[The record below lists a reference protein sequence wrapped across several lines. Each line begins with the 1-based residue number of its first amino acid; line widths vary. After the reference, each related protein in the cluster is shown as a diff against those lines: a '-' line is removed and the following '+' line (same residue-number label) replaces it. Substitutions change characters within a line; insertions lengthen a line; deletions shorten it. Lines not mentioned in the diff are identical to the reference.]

1 MASEKTIYQRL
12 QQVLNGNRHQQT
24 LPSNNKY
31 IINGNNDIIDTANSK
46 EEYNV
51 KLLQAKQ
58 QKLLSRQWVKAQ
70 YDITNHSLAGLN
82 DVKLMYRD
90 CDLMDDFPEI
100 GTALDIFS
108 EESCTPNDKGFIV
121 NVSSK
126 SERIKS
132 ILEDLFTN
140 KLDINMI
147 LPMISRSMCK
157 YGNTFMLLNIDHTK
171 GVTGWKQL
179 PVYEIERY
187 ENGMEC
193 PYASAVGYNLNN
205 VDEKKL
211 DNTKF
216 IWVGQSEYIPYREFQ
231 IAHFRLLY
239 DSRFLPYGVSA
250 LNKARRHF
258 RMLSMMEDMMLVYR
272 LDRSVERRVFKINV
286 GAIDEA
292 DVQSYV
298 QTIADNFKR
307 TPIIDP
313 MTGQIDLRKNVMPV
327 WKKTPIPLLD
337 GRTITI
343 EDLAKEYE
351 NGKINYV
358 YSVQEGTKQIVP
370 GKVVWCGKNYTAK
383 TMIKITL
390 DDDSYMVM
398 APEHEIIMRNGLRKR
413 ADKVC
418 VGESVMPFYR
428 KLEPLDKRFK
438 ADYEQIYNPNSG
450 QYEFTHRLIAKELN
464 KEKDETVIHHLDINR
479 LNNSPSNL
487 KWMRWDEH
495 KNLHIAL
502 NADPS
507 VRKNRS
513 LLKHKLWNV
522 GNNREIYSKNMRV
535 DFDEYV
541 WENIED
547 AVINGEIYSQ
557 KSMVN
562 YINDNLIDYL
572 IKTNSSRKL
581 KHNRR
586 ISKITV
592 RERIHSLGFAD
603 CDEYLNSIETKY
615 HLNSHYSTLRKRKSE
630 TAKKMNASS
639 FFGNNRKK
647 ANYTITFND
656 NIWNELREKIL
667 DGTLK
672 TGKEIQYYIN
682 NNLISE
688 IISECKVN
696 IKEISLGIL
705 LRQIRNRGFEGT
717 KDYIDRIRKNHKIKK
732 IELINGDDVYCMTVV
747 GLNGEQDRHNFALR
761 TFAKDGGWN
770 ESGCFVSNCN
780 LEDFF
785 IPVRDDNAPNPIETL
800 SAGQNLTAMDDIKY
814 IQNKI
819 VTALR
824 IPKSF
829 LNFEETQGDGK
840 NLSLL
845 DVRFTRTVKRFQ
857 QSLLMELNKIA
868 IIHLCLLGFFDEL
881 NNFSLTM
888 NNPSSQAELLEIEN
902 LAKKIT
908 TAKDAVSDP
917 GSGIPLTSMTWAW
930 KNIMKWSDKEIQR
943 NLEEIRL
950 ETALAAE
957 LQKTMQIIK
966 KTNIFDAVD
975 NIYGEP
981 GAEYQD
987 GMEEDGGQGDK
998 GGIPSGGGLPTGV
1011 GDMDFGDGGMET
1023 GEEGDMPM
1031 SDAANEDNMEGMES
1045 PGNNETPSPNLGEM
1059 ILRNYK
1065 NKISEDKKKLKK
1077 SLLEKSQNY
1086 SHVLINKLANI
1097 ASSHV
1102 EEKQDINDI
1111 YLRNLSLNEELTKIS
1126 EELKDISSDRSKG

>member
-12 QQVLNGNRHQQT
+12 QQVLNGNRQQQT

-205 VDEKKL
+205 VNEKKL

-313 MTGQIDLRKNVMPV
+313 MTGQIDLRKNVM
-327 WKKTPIPLLD
+327 
-337 GRTITI
+337 
-343 EDLAKEYE
+343 
-351 NGKINYV
+351 N
-358 YSVQEGTKQIVP
+358 
-370 GKVVWCGKNYTAK
+370 
-383 TMIKITL
+383 
-390 DDDSYMVM
+390 
-398 APEHEIIMRNGLRKR
+398 
-413 ADKVC
+413 
-418 VGESVMPFYR
+418 
-428 KLEPLDKRFK
+428 
-438 ADYEQIYNPNSG
+438 
-450 QYEFTHRLIAKELN
+450 
-464 KEKDETVIHHLDINR
+464 
-479 LNNSPSNL
+479 
-487 KWMRWDEH
+487 
-495 KNLHIAL
+495 
-502 NADPS
+502 
-507 VRKNRS
+507 
-513 LLKHKLWNV
+513 
-522 GNNREIYSKNMRV
+522 
-535 DFDEYV
+535 
-541 WENIED
+541 
-547 AVINGEIYSQ
+547 
-557 KSMVN
+557 
-562 YINDNLIDYL
+562 
-572 IKTNSSRKL
+572 
-581 KHNRR
+581 
-586 ISKITV
+586 
-592 RERIHSLGFAD
+592 
-603 CDEYLNSIETKY
+603 
-615 HLNSHYSTLRKRKSE
+615 
-630 TAKKMNASS
+630 
-639 FFGNNRKK
+639 
-647 ANYTITFND
+647 
-656 NIWNELREKIL
+656 
-667 DGTLK
+667 
-672 TGKEIQYYIN
+672 
-682 NNLISE
+682 
-688 IISECKVN
+688 
-696 IKEISLGIL
+696 
-705 LRQIRNRGFEGT
+705 
-717 KDYIDRIRKNHKIKK
+717 
-732 IELINGDDVYCMTVV
+732 
-747 GLNGEQDRHNFALR
+747 
-761 TFAKDGGWN
+761 
-770 ESGCFVSNCN
+770 N

-987 GMEEDGGQGDK
+987 GMEEEGGQGDK
-998 GGIPSGGGLPTGV
+998 GGIPYGGGLPVGV
-1011 GDMDFGDGGMET
+1011 GDMDFGDDGMDGIET

-1045 PGNNETPSPNLGEM
+1045 PGNSEIPSPNLGEM

-1065 NKISEDKKKLKK
+1065 NKISEDKQKLKK
-1077 SLLEKSQNY
+1077 SLLEKSQSY
-1086 SHVLINKLANI
+1086 SHILINKLSKI

-1111 YLRNLSLNEELTKIS
+1111 YLRNLSLNEELIKMS
-1126 EELKDISSDRSKG
+1126 EELKDISPNLSEK